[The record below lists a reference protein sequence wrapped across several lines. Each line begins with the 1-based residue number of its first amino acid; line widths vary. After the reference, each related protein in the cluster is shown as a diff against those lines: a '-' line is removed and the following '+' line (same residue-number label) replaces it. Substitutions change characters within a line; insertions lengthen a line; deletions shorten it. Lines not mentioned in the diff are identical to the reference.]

1 MKSPRGTPKLSGH
14 PLGTMK
20 IYVTFYSNL
29 LNSSQRMSVWTEV
42 VHLQTNAAT
51 HKAMLR
57 VLKIVSSFSQ
67 VIQDVLLFKYFMRG
81 DYRTI
86 QHFIKVNKQPKQAF
100 LVN

>member
-1 MKSPRGTPKLSGH
+1 
-14 PLGTMK
+14 
-20 IYVTFYSNL
+20 
-29 LNSSQRMSVWTEV
+29 MSVWTEV
-42 VHLQTNAAT
+42 VHLQTNTAT

-57 VLKIVSSFSQ
+57 VSFSQ

>member
-1 MKSPRGTPKLSGH
+1 
-14 PLGTMK
+14 
-20 IYVTFYSNL
+20 
-29 LNSSQRMSVWTEV
+29 MSVWTEV

-86 QHFIKVNKQPKQAF
+86 QHFIKVNKQPKRAF